1 MGEHRIEETEEASLV
16 YIVSSRTART
26 VKQSPCHK
34 RLALGVG
41 VGVGV
46 ARESMVLRKEGS
58 FVNMSH
64 LGGGSLS

>member
-1 MGEHRIEETEEASLV
+1 MGEHGIEETGVLG
-16 YIVSSRTART
+16 
-26 VKQSPCHK
+26 QSPCLK
-34 RLALGVG
+34 RL
-41 VGVGV
+41 GVGV